1 MCKDRNLKKRSDKY
15 FNNPDLQFWSA
26 LYTVYYKQSHEYA
39 WLAEKIHQTIIWF
52 VKIFHALI
60 LAVYLSFFRT

>member
-1 MCKDRNLKKRSDKY
+1 MCKDRNLKKESDKY

-39 WLAEKIHQTIIWF
+39 WLAEKIHQTII
-52 VKIFHALI
+52 
-60 LAVYLSFFRT
+60 